1 MTSQRRTPVIFCDFD
16 GTITNNDNIV
26 AIMKHFKPEG
36 YESIM
41 KDTVERTISIREGV
55 GRMFALFPSSMKEEI
70 TSFVLEHA
78 GIREGF
84 AAFLEYLKE
93 EGIEFYVTSGGI
105 DFFVDPILK
114 PYGIPADH
122 IFCNGASFEGDR
134 IEITWPHPCKDT
146 CRNDCG
152 MCKVTVMDRFPQDRY
167 YRILIGDSLTD
178 FEGAKQADLVYSR
191 ATLTEQCRKLGV
203 QHVPFETFTEI
214 CADLNDKLKQGVF

>member
-1 MTSQRRTPVIFCDFD
+1 MTAQGKTPVIFCDFD

-36 YESIM
+36 YEGIM
-41 KDTVERTISIREGV
+41 KDTIERTISIREGV

-84 AAFLEYLKE
+84 GAFLEYLKQE
-93 EGIEFYVTSGGI
+93 SIEFFVTSGGI

-122 IFCNGASFEGDR
+122 IFCNGSNFEGDT
-134 IEITWPHPCKDT
+134 IEITWPHPCKDSCT
-146 CRNDCG
+146 NDCG
-152 MCKVTVMDRFPQDRY
+152 MCKVTVMDRFPADQY

-191 ATLTEQCRKLGV
+191 STLTEQCRKLGV
-203 QHVPFETFTEI
+203 HHVPFETFTDI
-214 CADLNDKLKQGVF
+214 YADLNDKLKQGVL